1 MQTVQVPVC
10 NLGVFGNHSKKFWMG
25 NVQALTQR
33 YPVLAQP
40 HKHDFYAFLVLDK
53 ASGEVCI
60 DGQAVAA
67 GNTMIIIIKPGCI
80 NSFELPQN
88 ATGTLICFAEEFF
101 SLRYNNNILNQFS
114 FLEREAQPDIVLTA
128 SQHSHLQKLLE
139 FLSGEFTEERKESEK
154 VMRSYLNIFLF
165 EMERLY
171 NPLQVAKSPTLKQE
185 KMHLFQKLI
194 DRNFKEKKLPSDYA
208 DMLNVSPNYLNKIC
222 KEETGQT
229 AGDIIR
235 RHIIVEARRLLHY
248 TNYSVNEIA
257 DKLGFGHASY
267 FVTFFKKQTQ
277 QTPELFRRS
286 QNA

>member
-1 MQTVQVPVC
+1 MYTAQTPVC
-10 NLGVFGNHSKKFWMG
+10 NLGLFGNHANKFWMG
-25 NVQALTQR
+25 SLHQLPQR
-33 YPVLAQP
+33 YPLLAQP
-40 HKHDFYAFLVLDK
+40 HKHDFYAFLILDR
-53 ASGEVCI
+53 AEGYVHI
-60 DGQAVAA
+60 DGQTVTA

-80 NSFELPQN
+80 NTIALNEN
-88 ATGTLICFAEEFF
+88 AKGTLICFTEEFF
-101 SLRYNNNILNQFS
+101 SLRYNNNILSQFS
-114 FLEREAQPDIVLTA
+114 YLSTNAVPDIVLA
-128 SQHSHLQKLLE
+128 PEQLSHLQKLLE
-139 FLSGEFTEERKESEK
+139 FLLEEFTEERKGSEK

-165 EMERLY
+165 EVERLY
-171 NPLQVAKSPTLKQE
+171 NPLEVAKSHTLKQE

-194 DRNFKEKKLPSDYA
+194 DGNFKEKKLPSDYA

-235 RHIIVEARRLLHY
+235 RHVTTEARRLLHY

>member
-10 NLGVFGNHSKKFWMG
+10 NLGIFGDHSKKFWMG
-25 NVQALTQR
+25 SLRNITQQC
-33 YPVLAQP
+33 PILAQP
-40 HKHDFYAFLVLDK
+40 HKHDFYAFLIPDN
-53 ASGEVCI
+53 AGGEVRI
-60 DGQAVAA
+60 DGQAVAV
-67 GNTMIIIIKPGCI
+67 GDTMIIIIKPGCI
-80 NSFELPQN
+80 NTFALTEN
-88 ATGTLICFAEEFF
+88 TTGTLICFAEEFF
-101 SLRYNNNILNQFS
+101 SLRYNNNILSQFS
-114 FLEREAQPDIVLTA
+114 FLNREAQPDIALTHN
-128 SQHSHLQKLLE
+128 QHIHLQKLLE
-139 FLSGEFTEERKESEK
+139 FLSGEFKEERRESEK

-171 NPLQVAKSPTLKQE
+171 NPLQETKSPTLRQE

-208 DMLNVSPNYLNKIC
+208 GMLNVSPNYLNKIC

-235 RHIIVEARRLLHY
+235 RHIITEARRLLHY
-248 TNYSVNEIA
+248 TNYSINEVA

-267 FVTFFKKQTQ
+267 FVTFFKKQTH
-277 QTPELFRRS
+277 QTPEMFRRS